1 MKQLAIVYHSAHG
14 HTEHIA
20 RHVAEGARSAGT
32 TEVDLLKAEDLVL
45 QPDRLRRYDGLIL
58 GSPTYLGGV
67 SAPFKGFMDA
77 TGRLWRAQGL
87 KGKLAAGFTVSSLP
101 AGDKQSTLMSMFV
114 FSMQHGMVWV
124 GNPFLPEQHQG
135 VAYDEA
141 ANRLGS
147 WSGLM
152 AQAGHA
158 SPADSF
164 VPGDIKT
171 ARMFGRHFAETLQR
185 VAVAAADA
193 VAGPVSGPVT
203 GQVTGSLAGSVA
215 AAGANAVAA

>member
-1 MKQLAIVYHSAHG
+1 MTTLAIVYHSAHG

-20 RHVAEGARSAGT
+20 RRVVEGAQQVPGVEAHLIAAADIATRPD
-32 TEVDLLKAEDLVL
+32 DLAAF
-45 QPDRLRRYDGLIL
+45 DGLVM

-67 SAPFKGFMDA
+67 SGPFKSFMDA

-87 KGKLAAGFTVSSLP
+87 AGKLAAGFTVSSLP

-114 FSMQHGMVWV
+114 FAMQHGMLWV
-124 GNPFLPEQHQG
+124 GNPILPEQHRG
-135 VAYDEA
+135 VPYDEA

-158 SPADSF
+158 APADAF
-164 VPGDIKT
+164 APGDVKT
-171 ARMFGRHFAETLQR
+171 ARMFGRNFADTLQR
-185 VAVAAADA
+185 VGTKARQRATAEA
-193 VAGPVSGPVT
+193 
-203 GQVTGSLAGSVA
+203 
-215 AAGANAVAA
+215 